1 MARWTYAQDEDH
13 HWCSSSNA
21 GRSGERREIE
31 RERET
36 GRLELER
43 GALKID
49 WTSPRAHSSRF
60 HGQALSI
67 GGRVKGGRAKER
79 KERSFGVHR
88 EVVELSQPFGS
99 RGAHNATIVSRT
111 PFPPPRLSPC
121 GPHAAGLATQFRRAS
136 LDSDGT
142 FEFFI
147 SRYV

>member
-1 MARWTYAQDEDH
+1 MRRTRITTGVVQATQDGVEDEERAR
-13 HWCSSSNA
+13 
-21 GRSGERREIE
+21 E
-31 RERET
+31 RERD
-36 GRLELER
+36 GAIVVAER

-88 EVVELSQPFGS
+88 EVVEPGQPFGS
-99 RGAHNATIVSRT
+99 RGAHNAAIVSRS
-111 PFPPPRLSPC
+111 PFPAPRLSPRC
-121 GPHAAGLATQFRRAS
+121 RSRNAISTGLS

-147 SRYV
+147 LRYLRPIRTA

>member
-1 MARWTYAQDEDH
+1 MRRTRITIGVVQATQDEVE
-13 HWCSSSNA
+13 NE
-21 GRSGERREIE
+21 ERQKGKERDREIGS
-31 RERET
+31 RE
-36 GRLELER
+36 G

-67 GGRVKGGRAKER
+67 GGLVKVGRAKER

-88 EVVELSQPFGS
+88 EVVEPSQPFGS
-99 RGAHNATIVSRT
+99 RGAHNAAIVSRSPSL
-111 PFPPPRLSPC
+111 PFRLAPC
-121 GPHAAGLATQFRRAS
+121 GPRAAGLATQFRWAS